1 MVKLRAH
8 GTDVLQPV
16 DVTCFSL
23 LKMQYEKPLT
33 EFVHGTRGVWEPQ
46 RQYFGTL
53 LEKHRTNDSSK
64 KILHDVSGFQKTEYT
79 PS

>member
-1 MVKLRAH
+1 MRNL
-8 GTDVLQPV
+8 
-16 DVTCFSL
+16 SL
-23 LKMQYEKPLT
+23 NLCMEP
-33 EFVHGTRGVWEPQ
+33 GVWEPQ